1 MSELGP
7 ALKIALKRA
16 AQTGEVQQLSLA
28 RGLNVRVQGNPA
40 RLCLWRDT
48 GEWQGGTRAETEGHV
63 CAKVLGWT
71 EHTVTWQGKYLI
83 VEPVQG
89 LL

>member
-1 MSELGP
+1 M
-7 ALKIALKRA
+7 KIALKRA
-16 AQTGEVQQLSLA
+16 ATTGEVQQLSLA
-28 RGLNVRVQGNPA
+28 RGLNVRVRGAPE

-48 GEWQGGTRAETEGHV
+48 GEWQGDKRAETEGHV

-71 EHTVTWQGKYLI
+71 EHTVTWSGKYLI
-83 VEPVQG
+83 VEPTQA